1 MIDVSAGGEGAP
13 SKERFQRPY
22 PGYMVPYA
30 SRIKEETGI
39 PVIAVGL
46 LEDVNVAEH
55 VIASGDADLTAIG
68 RGLLRDPYWVMNAN
82 RKQNPADRSF
92 IPEQYDRGFRKI

>member
-13 SKERFQRPY
+13 SAERFPGNY
-22 PGYMVPYA
+22 PGYLVPYA
-30 SRIKEETGI
+30 RGIKEEADI

-55 VIASGDADLTAIG
+55 VVASGDADLAAIG

-82 RKQNPADRSF
+82 RKQNPKDRSF
-92 IPEQYDRGFRKI
+92 IPEQYERGFRMI